1 MMDMKTLGKSNIRIS
16 AVGFGAWA
24 IGGQWTFDGHPGGWG
39 DTDDAESAR
48 ALAAAFEAG
57 ITLIDTAA
65 NYGAGHS
72 ERMVGQAI
80 KNRRDKV
87 VIATKFGFDVDEV
100 AKRVAFFREPDLIL
114 HDIQASC
121 ERSLRNLE
129 TDFIDLYQFHQPE
142 FPTHRIDELLA
153 KLEDLVTQGKIRTYG
168 WSTGTV
174 SLAEKFATQ
183 GAHVTAI
190 QHPANVLEPAAD
202 MFAFTA
208 KAGLTSLIRSPLL
221 MGFLSDKYN
230 TDTQFIETDI
240 RKRGFPPES
249 IARIV
254 ANRLKIREILAS
266 DGRTVAQGALA
277 WLWAQGEQVVPIPG
291 IRTEAQ
297 ARENAGAMAFGPLR
311 PEQMRSIE
319 ELLGR

>member
-1 MMDMKTLGKSNIRIS
+1 MDKKTLGKTDIQIS
-16 AVGFGAWA
+16 ALGFGAWA

-39 DTDDAESAR
+39 ETDDAESAR
-48 ALAAAFEAG
+48 ALEAAFEAG

-72 ERMVGQAI
+72 ERMVGKAV
-80 KNRRDKV
+80 KNRRDQV
-87 VIATKFGFDVDEV
+87 VIATKFGFDVDEE
-100 AKRVAFFREPDLIL
+100 AKRVAFYDTPQLIL
-114 HDIQASC
+114 DNIEFSC
-121 ERSLRNLE
+121 ERSLRNLD
-129 TDFIDLYQFHQPE
+129 TDYIDLYQFHQPD
-142 FPTHRIDELLA
+142 FPMDRLDELIA
-153 KLEDLVTQGKIRTYG
+153 KLEALVAQGKVRTYG
-168 WSTGTV
+168 WSTGDV
-174 SLAEKFATQ
+174 VLAEKFAELA
-183 GAHVTAI
+183 GHAAAI

-208 KAGLTSLIRSPLL
+208 KAQLTSLIRSPLL

-230 TDTQFIETDI
+230 SDTQFIESDI

-254 ANRLKIREILAS
+254 ENRLKIREILT
-266 DGRTVAQGALA
+266 DRGRTVAQGALA

-297 ARENAGAMAFGPLR
+297 ARENAGAVAFGPLS
-311 PEQMRSIE
+311 PQQISAID